1 MNRFK
6 GLDLVDRVA
15 EELWMEIHNIVQET
29 VSKTIPKKKKYR
41 KAKWLSEEALNQL
54 RKEEKQKVK
63 EEGLDIPNWIQSSR
77 E

>member
-1 MNRFK
+1 
-6 GLDLVDRVA
+6 
-15 EELWMEIHNIVQET
+15 MEIHNIVQET

-63 EEGLDIPNWIQSSR
+63 EEGVDIPN
-77 E
+77 

>member
-1 MNRFK
+1 MDSL
-6 GLDLVDRVA
+6 GLDLVDRLF
-15 EELWMEIHNIVQET
+15 EELWMEGHIIVQET

-63 EEGLDIPNWIQSSR
+63 EEGLDIPN
-77 E
+77 